1 MKKVILLILSVLL
14 IVALA
19 VPAMADVSWSGRILA
34 SMVTAF
40 APKDGKA
47 TNRYYYAYT
56 DLTAEVDEYNTL
68 VFEFTADAN
77 PGIRA
82 DWGVYAAYIDT
93 DVGAYF
99 GLPVGV
105 MGRFGNFWACTRKYE
120 ATWHATERAPIRQC
134 NQVNAVQGTLD
145 FGMGSVA
152 VGTSIGDDYSGA
164 AVPTTTYPV
173 QWAIVNLPELGPVD
187 LEAFLYGTG
196 QEDFKPVIAADAKIV
211 FDPVTVAVGF
221 GFDLAKDSATVQH
234 LGGNDWAYGV
244 GAAADLGMFR
254 AGAAI
259 NGNST
264 DALDD
269 IALEAGAE
277 LMEGLRA
284 DVGVGLDLASG
295 ADTFRGAE
303 ISVALEPGAS
313 TWRIGYIITTVGYS
327 YTSVKSLT
335 DGGLFV
341 QGDLSF

>member
-40 APKDGKA
+40 APKEGKA
-47 TNRYYYAYT
+47 ISRYYYAYT

-68 VFEFTADAN
+68 VFEFTADQTGGARGN
-77 PGIRA
+77 
-82 DWGVYAAYIDT
+82 WGVYAAYIDT

-105 MGRFGNFWACTRKYE
+105 MGRLGNFWACTRKYE
-120 ATWHATERAPIRQC
+120 ATWHATERAPLRQC
-134 NQVNAVQGTLD
+134 NQINGVQATLD
-145 FGMGSVA
+145 FGMGALA
-152 VGTSIGDDYSGA
+152 VGTSIGDNFA
-164 AVPTTTYPV
+164 PVAFPLATLPV
-173 QWAIVNLPELGPVD
+173 QYAIVTLPELGPVD

-196 QEDFKPVIAADAKIV
+196 QQDFKPVLGADAKVV
-211 FDPVTVAVGF
+211 FDPVTVAAGF
-221 GFDLAKDSATVQH
+221 GFDLAKDEAVTH
-234 LGGNDWAYGV
+234 LSGNDWAFGV

-254 AGAAI
+254 AGAAL

-264 DALDD
+264 DALDTV
-269 IALEAGAE
+269 ALEAGAE
-277 LMEGLRA
+277 VMEGLRA
-284 DVGVGLDLASG
+284 DVGIGLSLAEG
-295 ADTFRGAE
+295 DDTFQGAE
-303 ISVALEPGAS
+303 ISLALEPGAS
-313 TWRIGYIITTVGYS
+313 TWRVGYLITTVGYS
-327 YTSVKSLT
+327 YLSVTSLT

>member
-47 TNRYYYAYT
+47 ISRYYYAYT

-68 VFEFTADAN
+68 VFEFTADQTGGA
-77 PGIRA
+77 RA

-99 GLPVGV
+99 GMPVGV

-145 FGMGSVA
+145 FGMGSLA
-152 VGTSIGDDYSGA
+152 VGTSIGDNFGG
-164 AVPTTTYPV
+164 VVGQTLPV

-196 QEDFKPVIAADAKIV
+196 QEDFKPVIAADAKVV

-221 GFDLAKDSATVQH
+221 GFDLAKDSATAQH
-234 LGGNDWAYGV
+234 LGGNDWAFGV

-264 DALDD
+264 DALDAV
-269 IALEAGAE
+269 ALEAGAE
-277 LMEGLRA
+277 VMEGLRA
-284 DVGVGLDLASG
+284 DVGVGLSLASG
-295 ADTFRGAE
+295 DDTFQGAE
-303 ISVALEPGAS
+303 ISLALEPGAS

-327 YTSVKSLT
+327 YTSVTSLT